1 MQNIALLVAIAAPA
15 LLVLLLRSNA
25 AVVFLSLCAGAVLVQ
40 FAGNE
45 AGLVGSAIGNN
56 SDVVNQYFQFALL
69 VLPAVLS
76 AIFTAKSMSGPKTFF
91 NVLPAIALGIV
102 GVILAVPLLPSGPQD
117 TITSLNGWTLLM
129 NSKEFVVV
137 VGVFVSLASFWM
149 VHPRHHR
156 RRQRRRR

>member
-1 MQNIALLVAIAAPA
+1 MQNIALLVAIAAPV
-15 LLVLLLRSNA
+15 LVVLLLRANA

-76 AIFTAKSMSGPKTFF
+76 TIFTTKSMSGPKTFV

-117 TITSLNGWTLLM
+117 TITSLSGWTLLM

-149 VHPRHHR
+149 AHPRHHR